1 MNSLQEYG
9 ELFYKLDLTE
19 LTVVE
24 GDRKLCL
31 KRDRVQSPGIQSPER
46 SGEPLAATPDSAVPA
61 SPAVDPFAE
70 ALKAPEPEQGLT
82 VKAPLLGIFT
92 PSVKEGDIVKKGD
105 ALGMI
110 EAMKMMNE
118 ILSPADGT
126 VLKVLSEG
134 GELVEFDQKL
144 FVIS

>member
-31 KRDRVQSPGIQSPER
+31 KRDRTQSPAVQSPER
-46 SGEPLAATPDSAVPA
+46 SAEPLAASYDSAATV
-61 SPAVDPFAE
+61 SPAADSSAD
-70 ALKAPEPEQGLT
+70 ASKTPEPERGFT

-92 PSVKEGDIVKKGD
+92 PSVREGDIVKKGD

-118 ILSPADGT
+118 VLSPADGT
-126 VLKVLSEG
+126 VQKVLSES

>member
-9 ELFYKLDLTE
+9 ELFCKLDLTE

-31 KRDRVQSPGIQSPER
+31 KRKRPE
-46 SGEPLAATPDSAVPA
+46 AATIISTAKSEKCPEITFDPA
-61 SPAVDPFAE
+61 SPIGE
-70 ALKAPEPEQGLT
+70 IKEPESTLSKSDEQEQGTT

-92 PSVKEGDIVKKGD
+92 SSVKAGDHVKTGD

-110 EAMKMMNE
+110 EAMKMMNDVQ
-118 ILSPADGT
+118 SPIDGT
-126 VLKVLSEG
+126 VLEVLASDG
-134 GELVEFDQKL
+134 DLVEFDQKL

>member
-9 ELFYKLDLTE
+9 ELFCKLNLTE
-19 LTVVE
+19 MTVVE

-31 KRDRVQSPGIQSPER
+31 KRER
-46 SGEPLAATPDSAVPA
+46 AEAATMQNSVSIGLHQDMASDSDAPA
-61 SPAVDPFAE
+61 GE
-70 ALKAPEPEQGLT
+70 MKEPQTGLFNASKQEQAIT

-92 PSVKEGDIVKKGD
+92 SSVKAGDHVNKGD

-118 ILSPADGT
+118 VPSPLEGT
-126 VLKVLSEG
+126 VLEVLASDG
-134 GELVEFDQKL
+134 DLVEFDQKL